1 MRILNGRHFFLSTAI
16 VLTVVGASCGK
27 KNKGGSAMGM
37 GQLLLPVK
45 ESAPTG
51 LKAGS
56 AAVTGSLAPL
66 QFLAAPSELSTVK
79 DRLFS
84 PGPTDFMYRLKMV
97 DGRLAELDARHQDS
111 ARKCVTEAPQEW
123 KLTGLPDANGTLT
136 GTTSFWFSCMEKMNV
151 TNISSTATLTVYF
164 GRKDGYS
171 YLAELS
177 ANPAGGDT
185 SPTIAVLG
193 KVDDAS
199 TKSEIW
205 QIMVTPESTTDTA
218 KQHSSWMYILGDK
231 TNLNFEM
238 AVGGSGKS
246 STTTDT
252 DNPVSYLGCGVR
264 MKSSASLVYAK
275 GRFHDAGDV
284 VAGAGGD
291 TCTDTEAVVCASA
304 TDLSAKDEA
313 DCSTLTTFATP
324 VLTYSQL
331 KGTASPAAGYTLGL
345 DIIKAKGMPTL
356 TSFNDTVEPK

>member
-27 KNKGGSAMGM
+27 KNKGGSPMGM

-56 AAVTGSLAPL
+56 AAVTGLVAPL

-136 GTTSFWFSCMEKMNV
+136 GTTSFWFSCMEKIDV
-151 TNISSTATLTVYF
+151 TNVSPTATLTIYF
-164 GRKDGYS
+164 GRKDGQS

-177 ANPAGGDT
+177 TNPAGGNST
-185 SPTIAVLG
+185 PTIAVLG
-193 KVDDAS
+193 KVDDSS

-246 STTTDT
+246 STPTDT

-275 GRFHDAGDV
+275 GRFHDAGSTV
-284 VAGAGGD
+284 FGAGGD